1 MFFHLFIQH
10 TFIDRQNVRGMGA
23 GDSKVSEAN
32 SLDRVDGQVNRDNGH
47 IVQKQRGP
55 QEKEPFVPSDGL
67 RKKMNFL
74 AKP

>member
-1 MFFHLFIQH
+1 M
-10 TFIDRQNVRGMGA
+10 RGMGA

-67 RKKMNFL
+67 RKKMNF
-74 AKP
+74 